1 MINRPEII
9 TKIQQALL
17 TEDLKILESS
27 IAEIHQEKGKKT
39 QKTLIHEINGL
50 ITSAAFKKNKPE
62 LLYTLTDLPVN
73 DIDNLFSQIIQ
84 QTIGG

>member
-27 IAEIHQEKGKKT
+27 IAEIHQEKGKK
-39 QKTLIHEINGL
+39 N
-50 ITSAAFKKNKPE
+50 AKNPH
-62 LLYTLTDLPVN
+62 T
-73 DIDNLFSQIIQ
+73 
-84 QTIGG
+84 